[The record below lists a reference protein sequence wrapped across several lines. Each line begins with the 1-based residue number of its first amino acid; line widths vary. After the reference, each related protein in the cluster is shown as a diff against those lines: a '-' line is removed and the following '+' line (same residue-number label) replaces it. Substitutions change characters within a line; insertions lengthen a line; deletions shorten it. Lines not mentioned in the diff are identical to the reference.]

1 MVPPGT
7 GNRQL
12 VVGEHVGALLRLG
25 PARSHHH
32 RNLGDAELPG
42 GEYPGVARNQATVL
56 AHQRR
61 RRPAPL
67 LDARGYRGDLG
78 IRVGPCIFGV
88 WDQPID
94 RPTLDLVGR
103 PRSLI
108 SGRLSRA
115 GARTRRGSIMKVG
128 DTSQKGTGPEEV
140 LCPPARQ
147 SPATAPDTCKPAGQP
162 IRRRCAPPVPSLRPL
177 PLQRHPPP
185 GPVRALSRLCRTAER
200 RGASAASTG
209 AARGRH
215 RLART

>member
-1 MVPPGT
+1 MWGPWRFRTSPSEAWRLRRPHSDLYSVAVEET
-7 GNRQL
+7 TLLYRLNR
-12 VVGEHVGALLRLG
+12 
-25 PARSHHH
+25 ARG
-32 RNLGDAELPG
+32 RC
-42 GEYPGVARNQATVL
+42 
-56 AHQRR
+56 R